1 MSIIQDKLGNE
12 FLRNGGMDPNFTP
25 GMLMFSHLPPVTSFT
40 RLTSQS
46 VMGELPQEMTLKKE
60 RDSPP
65 DLQGGT
71 INAGGFLHSMG
82 IKQERL
88 SELDY
93 RMPMY
98 ATGGAVGMN
107 CVGGGAGKSDTDMP
121 DMSFSGHHPNHHNM
135 LLHDLSLSNVRPL
148 GEPVRKSSHWPLRP
162 VGLSPF
168 MHATVCPCIFAVA
181 AYIAFAID
189 LTAVF
194 ASLFILQMPQ
204 RPVKEPKGSGRRR
217 RGDGQGGKARRK
229 RSDPAK
235 VSPLSCS
242 RHFQFLPKTRTS
254 TFHLRLE

>member
-98 ATGGAVGMN
+98 GAGGAIGMN

-121 DMSFSGHHPNHHNM
+121 DMSFSNHHPNHHNM

-148 GEPVRKSSHWPLRP
+148 GEPVRKRDQWPPCL
-162 VGLSPF
+162 LSLGF
-168 MHATVCPCIFAVA
+168 HATVCFVSLFFFFHLCPCKALHLPFE
-181 AYIAFAID
+181 
-189 LTAVF
+189 LTALF
-194 ASLFILQMPQ
+194 ALLFCRCLKDQ
-204 RPVKEPKGSGRRR
+204 
-217 RGDGQGGKARRK
+217 
-229 RSDPAK
+229 
-235 VSPLSCS
+235 
-242 RHFQFLPKTRTS
+242 
-254 TFHLRLE
+254 

>member
-1 MSIIQDKLGNE
+1 MNFQDIIFLHPYLDCVNPPFLHTAKTNTMSIIQDKLGNE

-65 DLQGGT
+65 DLQGST
-71 INAGGFLHSMG
+71 INTGGFLHSMG

-98 ATGGAVGMN
+98 GTGGGVGMN
-107 CVGGGAGKSDTDMP
+107 CLGGGAGKSDADMP
-121 DMSFSGHHPNHHNM
+121 DMSFSNHHPNHHNM

-148 GEPVRKSSHWPLRP
+148 GEPVRGSGQRPQRLSLPCMSERVFIVFLFCFVFLSHL
-162 VGLSPF
+162 
-168 MHATVCPCIFAVA
+168 CPCCGSCICLLLKCFTWL
-181 AYIAFAID
+181 YC
-189 LTAVF
+189 
-194 ASLFILQMPQ
+194 LFCRCLKD
-204 RPVKEPKGSGRRR
+204 R
-217 RGDGQGGKARRK
+217 
-229 RSDPAK
+229 
-235 VSPLSCS
+235 
-242 RHFQFLPKTRTS
+242 
-254 TFHLRLE
+254 

>member
-1 MSIIQDKLGNE
+1 MFFFQDILHPSLDRGNPPFLHTRQKTNTMSIIQDKLGNE

-82 IKQERL
+82 IKQERI

-98 ATGGAVGMN
+98 GTGGAVGMG

-121 DMSFSGHHPNHHNM
+121 DMSFTNHHPNHHNM

-148 GEPVRKSSHWPLRP
+148 GEPVRGSRQWPASSSIPSLPLQ
-162 VGLSPF
+162 LILHLPF
-168 MHATVCPCIFAVA
+168 VYLLYC
-181 AYIAFAID
+181 
-189 LTAVF
+189 
-194 ASLFILQMPQ
+194 LFCRCLKDQ
-204 RPVKEPKGSGRRR
+204 
-217 RGDGQGGKARRK
+217 
-229 RSDPAK
+229 
-235 VSPLSCS
+235 
-242 RHFQFLPKTRTS
+242 
-254 TFHLRLE
+254 

>member
-1 MSIIQDKLGNE
+1 MHTAKTDTMSIIQDKLGNE

-71 INAGGFLHSMG
+71 INTGGFLHSMG

-98 ATGGAVGMN
+98 GTGGAVGMN

-121 DMSFSGHHPNHHNM
+121 DMSFSNHHPNHHNM

-148 GEPVRKSSHWPLRP
+148 GEPVRGSGQRLTSQLFDP
-162 VGLSPF
+162 
-168 MHATVCPCIFAVA
+168 IFALAVD
-181 AYIAFAID
+181 IAFSIN

-194 ASLFILQMPQ
+194 LLLFFLQMPQ

-235 VSPLSCS
+235 VSHSSCS
-242 RHFQFLPKTRTS
+242 RHF
-254 TFHLRLE
+254 

>member
-60 RDSPP
+60 RDSPA

-71 INAGGFLHSMG
+71 INTGGFLHSMG

-98 ATGGAVGMN
+98 GTGGGVGMN
-107 CVGGGAGKSDTDMP
+107 CLGGGAGKSDADMP
-121 DMSFSGHHPNHHNM
+121 DMSFSNHHPNHHNM

-148 GEPVRKSSHWPLRP
+148 GEPVRGRGQWPLSLSLSALHAIDMESVFFSSHLCPCSGNCICNL
-162 VGLSPF
+162 LKCYTYL
-168 MHATVCPCIFAVA
+168 TVCFT
-181 AYIAFAID
+181 D
-189 LTAVF
+189 
-194 ASLFILQMPQ
+194 ASKTSEGAK
-204 RPVKEPKGSGRRR
+204 RKEAKRRR
-217 RGDGQGGKARRK
+217 PGRQSSEEA
-229 RSDPAK
+229 
-235 VSPLSCS
+235 
-242 RHFQFLPKTRTS
+242 Q
-254 TFHLRLE
+254 

>member
-71 INAGGFLHSMG
+71 INTGGFLHSMG

-98 ATGGAVGMN
+98 GTGGGVGMN
-107 CVGGGAGKSDTDMP
+107 CLGGGAGKSDADMP
-121 DMSFSGHHPNHHNM
+121 DMSFSNHHPNHHNM

-148 GEPVRKSSHWPLRP
+148 GEPVRGSGQWPLSFS
-162 VGLSPF
+162 LS
-168 MHATVCPCIFAVA
+168 A
-181 AYIAFAID
+181 
-189 LTAVF
+189 L
-194 ASLFILQMPQ
+194 L
-204 RPVKEPKGSGRRR
+204 R
-217 RGDGQGGKARRK
+217 
-229 RSDPAK
+229 
-235 VSPLSCS
+235 LSCMS
-242 RHFQFLPKTRTS
+242 
-254 TFHLRLE
+254 

>member
-1 MSIIQDKLGNE
+1 MNGTYFLYFQDIVLLHPSLDCVDPPFLHTAKTNTMSIIQDKLGNE

-65 DLQGGT
+65 DLQVGT
-71 INAGGFLHSMG
+71 INTGGFLHSMG

-98 ATGGAVGMN
+98 GTGGGVGMN
-107 CVGGGAGKSDTDMP
+107 CLGGGAGKSDADMP
-121 DMSFSGHHPNHHNM
+121 DMSFSNHHPNNHHNM

-148 GEPVRKSSHWPLRP
+148 GEPVRGSGQWPL
-162 VGLSPF
+162 GLSLS
-168 MHATVCPCIFAVA
+168 A
-181 AYIAFAID
+181 
-189 LTAVF
+189 L
-194 ASLFILQMPQ
+194 L
-204 RPVKEPKGSGRRR
+204 RP
-217 RGDGQGGKARRK
+217 
-229 RSDPAK
+229 
-235 VSPLSCS
+235 SCMS
-242 RHFQFLPKTRTS
+242 
-254 TFHLRLE
+254 

>member
-1 MSIIQDKLGNE
+1 MSNQTSNFKLFFQDIVLLHPSLDCVNPPFLHTAKTNTMSIIQDKLGNE

-98 ATGGAVGMN
+98 GTGGAVGMN

-121 DMSFSGHHPNHHNM
+121 DMSFSNHHPNHHNM

-148 GEPVRKSSHWPLRP
+148 GEPVRERAASGLRVLLSVPLNAC
-162 VGLSPF
+162 
-168 MHATVCPCIFAVA
+168 H
-181 AYIAFAID
+181 
-189 LTAVF
+189 
-194 ASLFILQMPQ
+194 SLFFWFPSL
-204 RPVKEPKGSGRRR
+204 
-217 RGDGQGGKARRK
+217 
-229 RSDPAK
+229 
-235 VSPLSCS
+235 
-242 RHFQFLPKTRTS
+242 TR
-254 TFHLRLE
+254 FFCICQ